1 MCFYHGTLFLWQ
13 NTTLS
18 RDQYGVAYLPGF
30 VGLNNLKCTD
40 FVNVSATELPLKLI
54 AWKLVEDDNRRS
66 KCKIL
71 LKVAFVVPYVDLS
84 T

>member
-1 MCFYHGTLFLWQ
+1 MSSPCLHQ

-40 FVNVSATELPLKLI
+40 FVNVS
-54 AWKLVEDDNRRS
+54 R
-66 KCKIL
+66 
-71 LKVAFVVPYVDLS
+71 
-84 T
+84 